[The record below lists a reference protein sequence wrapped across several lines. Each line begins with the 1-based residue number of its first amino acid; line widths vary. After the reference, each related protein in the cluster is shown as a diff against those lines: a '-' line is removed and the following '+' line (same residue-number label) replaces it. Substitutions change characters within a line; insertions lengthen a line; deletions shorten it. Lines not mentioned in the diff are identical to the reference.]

1 MATYKKTAKAV
12 TSKPVGLAFEEARPT
27 VPVKSL
33 KKN

>member
-1 MATYKKTAKAV
+1 MATYKKAKAV
-12 TSKPVGLAFEEARPT
+12 TSKPVGIAFEDARPT